1 MVRGYRTIS
10 FEAATLLACF
20 PPLDILAERDAR
32 VYDQTRALRQSGGSA
47 SYPASVLEAL
57 RRQEQRRAHTTWY
70 ARLRG
75 DRYAHKRV
83 VSAILPAF
91 EAWMRRKRRVT
102 FRLTQV
108 LTGHGCFGEYL
119 CRIGREAT
127 AVCHH
132 CGADQDDAQ
141 HTLEACPAW
150 TAERKVLVQQI
161 GRNLSLR
168 AVVSAMLRRESAW
181 EAVVNFCET
190 VMVQKETAGRARER
204 ADPARRRRPAG
215 RLHGLQAPVPGAE

>member
-20 PPLDILAERDAR
+20 PPLDILGERDAR
-32 VYDQTRALRQSGGSA
+32 FYDRIRALRQSGGSA
-47 SYPASVLEAL
+47 SYHAFGAL
-57 RRQEQRRAHTTWY
+57 RRQEHRRALTTWC
-70 ARLRG
+70 ARLLG
-75 DRYAHKRV
+75 DWYAHEPV

-119 CRIGREAT
+119 CKIGRETT

-132 CGADQDDAQ
+132 CGADQDTAQ
-141 HTLEACPAW
+141 HMLEACPAW
-150 TAERKVLVQQI
+150 TAERQVLVQEIQ
-161 GRNLSLR
+161 RNFSLR
-168 AVVSAMLRRESAW
+168 SVMSAMLRRESAW
-181 EAVVNFCET
+181 EAVVSFCET
-190 VMVQKETAGRARER
+190 VMVQKEIAERSRER
-204 ADPARRRRPAG
+204 TDPARRRQPTGRPP
-215 RLHGLQAPVPGAE
+215 GLKAPLPGAE